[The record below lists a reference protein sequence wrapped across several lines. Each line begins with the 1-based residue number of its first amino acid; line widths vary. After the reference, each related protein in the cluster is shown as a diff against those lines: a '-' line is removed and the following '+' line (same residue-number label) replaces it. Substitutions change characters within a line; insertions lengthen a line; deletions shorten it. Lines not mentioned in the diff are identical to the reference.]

1 MISVRYFYKRI
12 KLLIKPFFC
21 TLVLVAIICAVCIPT
36 FFSASHDT
44 SEADPSEKINVGI
57 VGDTENKLLKFGIE
71 FLENADEAKNYIN
84 VVLIDDENKAAKMV
98 ENGDVVGCVF
108 FSEQFLK
115 SVTSGKNPPLKYIT
129 KKSTVDLASGVVN
142 EVLETVSVMVVDI
155 QTSAFTA
162 DAYLDSVPDF
172 SEKKIWSKINNF
184 LLDKVLTRES
194 TVGIVNVSEKGISV
208 EGYYFSSV
216 VVIIVVLF
224 GIFFAP
230 YLIQKNMSLQRLLNL
245 QGCNFVKQFV
255 CESVSYILAVLLL
268 CIVCFVGTGVI
279 LSGNDTF
286 IEEISS
292 FKIADYLV
300 LLIKITPAIVSLC
313 LMQLFVYSVC
323 KNYIS
328 GVLLQFVVSIGLCY
342 VSGCFYP
349 SSFFPKA
356 MVTSVNKLP
365 LGNSFVYV
373 QNALI
378 GKDNANELVLCVLWC
393 AILFFAAA
401 AVRKVKIRS
410 GE

>member
-1 MISVRYFYKRI
+1 MISVRYFYERL
-12 KLLIKPFFC
+12 KLLIKPFVY
-21 TLVLVAIICAVCIPT
+21 TLLFVAIICVLCIPA

-57 VGDTENKLLKFGIE
+57 VGDTENKLLKFGVE
-71 FLENADEAKNYIN
+71 FLENVDEAKNYIK
-84 VVLIDDENKAAKMV
+84 VVLINSENEAEKMV
-98 ENGDVVGCVF
+98 ENGDVVGCVI

-115 SVTSGKNPPLKYIT
+115 SVTSGGNLPLKYIT

-142 EVLETVSVMVVDI
+142 EILETVSVMVVDI

-194 TVGIVNVSEKGISV
+194 TVEIVNVSEKGISV

-216 VVIIVVLF
+216 VVIIVLLF
-224 GIFFAP
+224 GIVFAP

-245 QGCNFVKQFV
+245 QGCNCVKQFI
-255 CESVSYILAVLLL
+255 CECVPYILAVLSL
-268 CIVCFVGTGVI
+268 CTLCLIGTEIIVSENVTFV
-279 LSGNDTF
+279 
-286 IEEISS
+286 EELRS
-292 FKIADYLV
+292 FKITDYLM

-313 LMQLFVYSVC
+313 LMQLFVYSIC
-323 KNYIS
+323 KNYVS
-328 GVLLQFVVSIGLCY
+328 GILLQFVVSIGLCY

-356 MVTSVNKLP
+356 LVTAVNKLP
-365 LGNSFVYV
+365 LGNSFVYI
-373 QNALI
+373 QNAVV
-378 GKDNANELVLCVLWC
+378 GKDNSIQLLMCVLWC
-393 AILFFAAA
+393 AALFFAAV